1 MGRALSPAKAVLV
14 GHLVVNVPV
23 LVIIALV
30 GLVGDVLIGSHL
42 AWGTSLPIG
51 WVVGLLAGCAVAWLW
66 WSWSVP
72 RWRRWALRRG
82 AAPDQ
87 LQRLAAATLLVWPK
101 GSIFERTEFRPRDGP
116 EQ

>member
-1 MGRALSPAKAVLV
+1 MSAVKAVLV

-23 LVIIALV
+23 LAIIALV
-30 GLVGDVLIGSHL
+30 GWVGNVWVGWRQ
-42 AWGTSLPIG
+42 AYGTSLPIG
-51 WVVGLLAGCAVAWLW
+51 WVVGLFAGCAVAWLW

-72 RWRRWALRRG
+72 RWRRWALGQG

-101 GSIFERTEFRPRDGP
+101 GSIFERTEFGPRDRH
-116 EQ
+116 